1 METTFLVILVAT
13 FVAIAVFAFYIVLK
27 LYAGQR

>member
-1 METTFLVILVAT
+1 VETTFLVILVGT
-13 FVAIAVFAFYIVLK
+13 FLLIGALSLFILLK